1 MSVNLTQ
8 DWIGNLEQSEL
19 TLIKRFLLNS
29 GSLKMLAK
37 EYGVTY
43 PTIRL
48 RLDRVIDKI
57 KQTDKEVSLPY
68 VSLIKNLAFE
78 EKIDFETAKVLI
90 EVYLSQRRED
100 ENI

>member
-29 GSLKMLAK
+29 GSLKLLAK

-78 EKIDFETAKVLI
+78 EKIDLETAKVLI
-90 EVYLSQRRED
+90 EVYLSQRREN

>member
-8 DWIGNLEQSEL
+8 DWIGSLEQNEL
-19 TLIKRFLLNS
+19 TLIKRFLLHS

-57 KQTDKEVSLPY
+57 KKTDKEVSLPY
-68 VSLIKNLAFE
+68 VNLIKNLAFE

-90 EVYLSQRRED
+90 EVYLSQRRQD
-100 ENI
+100 ENV